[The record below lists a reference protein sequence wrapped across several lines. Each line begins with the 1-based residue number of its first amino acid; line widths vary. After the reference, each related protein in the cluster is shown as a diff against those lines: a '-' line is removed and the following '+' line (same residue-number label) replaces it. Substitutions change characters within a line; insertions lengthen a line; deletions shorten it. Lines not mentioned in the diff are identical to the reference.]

1 MSWSKELQG
10 DWVVGSLVTPDG
22 KRPFRLKVESAELV
36 LDDMVGGME
45 PCAYSSEERTRLE
58 DLVRMTADLVVTEVR
73 LGQYFCHTCKR
84 WVAADCNHWSLG
96 LCLSCSMDRDSDRWS

>member
-1 MSWSKELQG
+1 MSWSNELQG

-22 KRPFRLKVESAELV
+22 VRAFRLQVETAQLV

-45 PCAYSSEERTRLE
+45 PSTFSSEERALLE
-58 DLVRMTADLVVTEVR
+58 DLLRLTAEFEITEVH

-84 WVAADCNHWSLG
+84 FVAADRTRWSLG